1 MAEQLINFTPSNQD
15 FDVFEA
21 RLIRVSTL
29 HSETCQYLSHPLV
42 GAIYLVS
49 VVIFSLE
56 IILGWELVVRKGNE

>member
-29 HSETCQYLSHPLV
+29 HSETCQYLSHPLCWCYLSRKRGYFLSRNHFGLGV
-42 GAIYLVS
+42 GS
-49 VVIFSLE
+49 
-56 IILGWELVVRKGNE
+56 